1 MNTAISIIN
10 SELFWA
16 AVAAL
21 AGYAANSVVSRCWLS
36 RLAPSNP
43 WRRAV
48 RLIHGFLNRV
58 DPITVA
64 LLVALSGATACAGSF
79 DTARATTPR
88 TVTTTAVDD
97 DQCHAYSERQYWFT
111 ASGIV
116 LSSAAAASAG
126 SSLALKSDGA
136 DTALKITALTSGAL
150 AAGATYLGSQAGT
163 QYVAQCQ

>member
-1 MNTAISIIN
+1 MNTAIRIIN

-36 RLAPSNP
+36 RLAPSSS

-48 RLIHGFLNRV
+48 RLVHGFLNRI
-58 DPITVA
+58 DPLTIA
-64 LLVALSGATACAGSF
+64 LLVALTGATACAGSF
-79 DTARATTPR
+79 DTARITPR
-88 TVTTTAVDD
+88 TVATTAADD

-136 DTALKITALTSGAL
+136 DIALKITALTSGAL